1 MPLFHAV
8 QHRLQDIENG
18 AWRNSR
24 KNLAG
29 NYHGLELMYLLHNA
43 MVQCLVPKEQLL
55 VVDVFHQDN
64 QQIYD
69 TVRRFLGPELAKGTA
84 TGPLDPKVWHDKGV
98 QTNEAQQDMV
108 KELHRRGRLQT
119 AMKLQAANTKK
130 MADAKPTTPTPPVNT
145 TVSAVSCACCPHR
158 TVCCARGF
166 VQPV

>member
-84 TGPLDPKVWHDKGV
+84 TGPLDPKVWHDKSV
-98 QTNEAQQDMV
+98 QTNEAQKGMT
-108 KELHRRGRLQT
+108 KELHRQGRLQT
-119 AMKLQAANTKK
+119 AMKLA
-130 MADAKPTTPTPPVNT
+130 
-145 TVSAVSCACCPHR
+145 SAVSGCRGWRCWQCCGGMWTRPVQ
-158 TVCCARGF
+158 TVGMLLAVASVHSLVGGVC
-166 VQPV
+166 V